1 MTRDEIIATA
11 KRAGFTRM
19 QCNSI
24 YNQERLARLIF
35 NVAAVEREACAKVCD
50 ALASQW
56 TERTTPYHS
65 YVMAFERAA
74 DDIRRR
80 GKT

>member
-35 NVAAVEREACAKVCD
+35 NVAAAEREACAQVCLD
-50 ALASQW
+50 FAANDKLSNYGLVLARRIR
-56 TERTTPYHS
+56 ERGE
-65 YVMAFERAA
+65 A
-74 DDIRRR
+74 
-80 GKT
+80 